1 MSDYR
6 RRRFITDLLFVG
18 GALLAAAG
26 LASTGEAQ
34 NQTPS
39 ASPSSQPTCSTT
51 PGQLPMPGEPVAV
64 PVVSPSPQNY
74 PPAGAPPPPQD
85 YNKPKPSPKAKP
97 NKPGHP

>member
-39 ASPSSQPTCSTT
+39 ASPSPSTPRPSST
-51 PGQLPMPGEPVAV
+51 QMPMPGEPVAV
-64 PVVSPSPQNY
+64 PSSTPSPKVY
-74 PPAGAPPPPQD
+74 PPAGAPMPTDFNSKQTL
-85 YNKPKPSPKAKP
+85 KP
-97 NKPGHP
+97 NCGKKPH

>member
-39 ASPSSQPTCSTT
+39 RSPSSRPTSTKS
-51 PGQLPMPGEPVAV
+51 PEQLPMPGEPVAV
-64 PVVSPSPQNY
+64 PQNY
-74 PPAGAPPPPQD
+74 PPAGAPMPPE
-85 YNKPKPSPKAKP
+85 YNKPKPIRSPKP